1 MKIALILS
9 IVAIVAVPILM
20 FADAEHTIE
29 LPIRDHTDSECE
41 EAVFFM
47 DRYFRENLAVRRVRF
62 TNEWVP
68 FANPLSRDYF
78 YLIFADCLIHGG
90 ACHPFPVR

>member
-9 IVAIVAVPILM
+9 TVVLVAIPILM

-41 EAVFFM
+41 EAVLFM

-68 FANPLSRDYF
+68 FKNPLTRQEF
-78 YLIFADCLIHGG
+78 YLIFSDCLIHETS
-90 ACHPFPVR
+90 CH